1 MAGTSIACD
10 GVVKRFGSVTALDGL
25 DLDVP
30 FGGVVGYLG
39 PNGAGKSTTIR
50 LLLDLSRPDR
60 GQVRVLG
67 TDPREGGPD
76 LRRRIGYLPGE
87 LRLDDRLS
95 VEETLR
101 SWSRL
106 RGGVDQA
113 EVHHWC
119 ERLGLDPT
127 RRNKGLSTGN
137 RRKVGLVGAFMAK
150 PELLILDEPTS
161 GLDPLVQA
169 EFATMMD
176 EVRDEGRTVFLSSHV
191 LGEVQRVADHVI
203 VLRGGKVVATGS
215 VEELRQLAR
224 QPFRVL
230 FADDPPLD
238 ELRAASGVSEVR
250 ADLGQVDGVVE
261 GDPNGLLAVL
271 ANHRVIHLLVP
282 EPDLEDSFLRL
293 YRADDHDPD
302 EPDGPADGGWNRTDG
317 NGHTDR
323 NATS

>member
-1 MAGTSIACD
+1 MTGSSITCD

-30 FGGVVGYLG
+30 AGGVVGYLG

-50 LLLDLSRPDR
+50 LLLDLSRPDQGR
-60 GQVRVLG
+60 VRVLG
-67 TDPREGGPD
+67 TDPRQGGPD

-87 LRLDDRLS
+87 LRLNDRLS

-106 RGGVDQA
+106 RGGIDHD
-113 EVHHWC
+113 EVHRWC
-119 ERLGLDPT
+119 ERLDLDPT
-127 RRNKGLSTGN
+127 RHNKGLSTGN

-169 EFATMMD
+169 EFAAMVQ
-176 EVRDEGRTVFLSSHV
+176 EVRDDGRTVFLSSHV

-224 QPFRVL
+224 QPFRVV
-230 FADDPPLD
+230 FAAEPPLD
-238 ELRAASGVSEVR
+238 ELRAAPGV
-250 ADLGQVDGVVE
+250 ADVAVEGHQVDGIME
-261 GDPNGLLAVL
+261 GDPDGLLAVL
-271 ANHRVIHLLVP
+271 ARHRVTHLLVP
-282 EPDLEDSFLRL
+282 EPDLDEAFLRL
-293 YRADDHDPD
+293 YRADDAAPATGA
-302 EPDGPADGGWNRTDG
+302 DGPADHRG
-317 NGHTDR
+317 
-323 NATS
+323 TS

>member
-1 MAGTSIACD
+1 MAESSITCN

-30 FGGVVGYLG
+30 TGGVVGYLG

-67 TDPREGGPD
+67 VDPRKGGPD
-76 LRRRIGYLPGE
+76 LRRRIGYIPGE

-106 RGGVDQA
+106 RGGIDPA
-113 EVHHWC
+113 TVHHWC

-137 RRKVGLVGAFMAK
+137 RRKVGLVGAFMAE

-169 EFATMMD
+169 EFATMVE
-176 EVRDEGRTVFLSSHV
+176 EVRDDGRTVFLSSHV

-203 VLRGGKVVATGS
+203 VLRGGRVVATGS

-230 FADDPPLD
+230 FAQAPPLD
-238 ELRAASGVSEVR
+238 ELRAAPGV
-250 ADLGQVDGVVE
+250 ADMQVDLNQVDGVVE

-271 ANHRVIHLLVP
+271 ARHEVTHLLVP
-282 EPDLEDSFLRL
+282 EPDLDDAFLRL
-293 YRADDHDPD
+293 YQDDEGD
-302 EPDGPADGGWNRTDG
+302 A
-317 NGHTDR
+317 
-323 NATS
+323 S

>member
-1 MAGTSIACD
+1 MAGSSITCS

-30 FGGVVGYLG
+30 VGGVVGYLG

-67 TDPREGGPD
+67 ADPRRGGPD
-76 LRRRIGYLPGE
+76 LRRRIGYVPGE

-95 VEETLR
+95 VAETLR

-106 RGGVDQA
+106 RGGVDQG
-113 EVHHWC
+113 EVDRLC

-137 RRKVGLVGAFMAK
+137 RRKVGLVGAFMAR

-169 EFATMMD
+169 EFASMVD
-176 EVRDEGRTVFLSSHV
+176 EVRNDGRTVFLSSHV

-203 VLRGGKVVATGS
+203 VLRGGRVVATGS
-215 VEELRQLAR
+215 VEELRRLAR
-224 QPFRVL
+224 QPFRVQ
-230 FADDPPLD
+230 FEEDPPLG
-238 ELRAASGVSEVR
+238 ELRAAPGVADVHV
-250 ADLGQVDGVVE
+250 DLGQVEGVVE

-271 ANHRVIHLLVP
+271 ARHEVTHLLVP
-282 EPDLEDSFLRL
+282 EPDLEDAFLRL
-293 YRADDHDPD
+293 YRSDDDGDGDEAD
-302 EPDGPADGGWNRTDG
+302 EAERADSGGER
-317 NGHTDR
+317 
-323 NATS
+323 